1 MTLQIQQH
9 LAKAII
15 HHLSGNTEQYEKY
28 AQQATELY
36 KRDKHLYVPIEEILS
51 EKGIA

>member
-1 MTLQIQQH
+1 MTLQIQQY

-15 HHLSGNTEQYEKY
+15 HHLSGNTEQCEKH
-28 AQQATELY
+28 ARQATELY
-36 KRDKHLYVPIEEILS
+36 KMDKHLYVPIEEILM

>member
-1 MTLQIQQH
+1 MTLQMQQH

-15 HHLSGNTEQYEKY
+15 HHLSGNAEQYEKH
-28 AQQATELY
+28 ARQATELY
-36 KRDKHLYVPIEEILS
+36 KMDKHLYVPIEEILM